1 MIKVSRYILVLTAVL
16 VASIALPAF
25 YWTVFEKVP
34 RSPQIY
40 YSCITGDFIIA
51 DGNKRTDPSGKE
63 FTLDEYERVLPLL
76 YFRQLMADGEMPD
89 SINGIKLEAPSISRA
104 SSFYRYTPRK
114 LKTPVPTLYPMLES
128 QSGKVNLA
136 MPDDYFRI
144 EKRMEFIVAKTN
156 RINEEKSALF
166 TDALIEEGFVF
177 PAKIIAGIP
186 TTRKSVDEGYFVTDS
201 GGSLFH
207 IKMIKGE
214 PYVVRI
220 ETEEKLD
227 IVYIEAVDLR
237 SREFYCYVFT
247 QNQGIF
253 VVMDEVYD
261 LQRLPIDGFNPEIHV
276 FRINADLFNK
286 CITVLGENWFQAI
299 AVDDMYKVVG
309 THYEEWDGLYERAEG
324 KAFASIFPFEIRM
337 KDDNSAFIRFFFK
350 PSPGYRWII
359 VNLVALIIAFILIRR
374 RGWPIGA
381 NIADLLIVGITGIY
395 GLAATQFFPN
405 KFTVN
410 KQPNNK

>member
-1 MIKVSRYILVLTAVL
+1 MIKISRYILVLTAVL

-34 RSPQIY
+34 RSPQVY

-51 DGNKRTDPSGKE
+51 DGNKRTDPSGRE
-63 FTLDEYERVLPLL
+63 FTLDEYERALPLL
-76 YFRQLMADGEMPD
+76 HFRQLMADGEMPD
-89 SINGIKLEAPSISRA
+89 SIHGIKLEAPSISRA

-144 EKRMEFIVAKTN
+144 ERRMEFIVAKTN
-156 RINEEKSALF
+156 RINEEKSKLF

-247 QNQGIF
+247 RNQGIF

-261 LQRLPIDGFNPEIHV
+261 LQRLPIDGFNPEIHT

-286 CITVLGENWFQAI
+286 CITVLGESWYQAI

-309 THYEEWDGLYERAEG
+309 THYEEWPGLYERAEG
-324 KAFASIFPFEIRM
+324 KAFASVFPFEIRM
-337 KDDNSAFIRFFFK
+337 KDDHSAFIRFFFRL
-350 PSPGYRWII
+350 SPGYRWII
-359 VNLVALIIAFILIRR
+359 VNIVALIIAFIMIRR
-374 RGWPIGA
+374 RGWAIGA